1 MPDDQHS
8 ISGAPLCPPTPLQIR
23 LLGPGQFILGEP
35 LRFPYAKAQAL
46 LLMLVLEPA
55 AQPRARLTEL
65 LWPGLALVPARNNL
79 RNALHALRR
88 LVGEHRVVATGSA
101 IRWVAQPGDWLD
113 LHGLTGPPQVGQL
126 ALLAHYQGEM
136 LAGFCVPDAPG
147 FNDWLD
153 ARRLACQGQA
163 MACAD
168 RLFDNAL
175 AAKNADL
182 CLQIAHLQ
190 ARMDPWNEA
199 LQARLIRLLADS
211 GQTGAAQAQWEMAR
225 GVLQR
230 DLDAAPGEA
239 LQRVAA
245 QLRQAL
251 SPSAAVPAESVST
264 LGAASEATMETDGAV
279 PLSPAALLHIA
290 CRAKDPRSVSAA
302 HALRQLHEVVM
313 SQAADIGA
321 QVRRLHGGG
330 YLLRV
335 DAQAGRSS
343 LCERALRAASG
354 VVAFWRG
361 RPPCSELALCLA
373 IHRGPLLPT
382 QGELLDPLGHVA
394 GLAAAMALSSGE
406 GEVLASPAVAHRLAS
421 EPWVVWHRPV
431 HLAGQADW
439 AAMRWAGQ
447 AVAAPQSDGPLLGRQ
462 HLQTQLRRAWAQV
475 DQGQARARLLSGLPG
490 AGKSRLVRWARTHL
504 VGDEHTWVIDCLP
517 SRRESP
523 GAPLVQWLAK
533 ASGVAAQ
540 ALPQA
545 RLPQLSAWLQEL
557 APGLPVALLRALAC
571 LLDLAPPEDAFTPTR
586 RRKDLLDAFIALV
599 RGRLTSGPLLLV
611 VEDVHW
617 ADATTLAILEALPG
631 QVQGQALLV
640 LATAR
645 PSEEPWLPWARLEVP
660 ALSAAKSRE
669 LLSHVL
675 ASAPTDLKRPE
686 ERVLAR
692 ILARAQGNPLFIES
706 LARAAVQVPGGEP
719 HNLEDGL
726 LALLANDRPA
736 QDVLYAASVLGEEFH
751 LPLLWRLCAGQSQD
765 ALHDALRRLRRH
777 GLVFMDGD
785 VGRFQHALIRDAVY
799 ASLSESDRQRW
810 HAQVVD
816 SAQQLDPAMM
826 AAQPL
831 WFARHAERACQVALA
846 VDCFEQAA
854 LQSLAIAAFA
864 EAAEQFGAGLDLL
877 ERGAI
882 QGQIIQHEQARRLA
896 LGRANATVPLCG
908 YGAQATR
915 SAFQKVLDIGGG
927 TPGNDQVFLAHYG
940 LWLGGSSQGG
950 YRQALQY
957 VQRLQDHA
965 QLSGRPIHALQCAY
979 AWGNTFLWL
988 GELASAR
995 SHLEHALALCAE
1007 VSPQEILQNYSEDTG
1022 VIAAA
1027 LLAWVCWLQG
1037 DDGAALQHQAQSL
1050 ARAEALNHP
1059 YSMAFAL
1066 ACAARLA
1073 IMRGDINAVGPLVDQ
1088 LDALADKHELGLWRA
1103 LVAVERGWL
1112 WCAMGQPRG
1121 AALAEQGVALGAPA
1135 LPALEVTLLSMQ
1147 ADGLYRLGDL
1157 QACARVVE
1165 HALQRCN
1172 HWDDRYMQPE
1182 LLRLAALCEPGAAKA
1197 STWRARARAQAMAQG
1212 ARAWLARLQA
1222 H

>member
-23 LLGPGQFILGEP
+23 LLGPGHFLLGEP

-46 LLMLVLEPA
+46 LLMLLLEPA
-55 AQPRARLTEL
+55 AQPRARLTEM
-65 LWPGLALVPARNNL
+65 LWPGQALVPARNNL

-88 LVGEHRVVATGSA
+88 MVGEHRIMAAGST
-101 IRWVAQPGDWLD
+101 IRWVAQPGDEID
-113 LHGLTGPPQVGQL
+113 LHGLAGPPQVGQL

-136 LAGFCVPDAPG
+136 LAGYYVPDAPG

-163 MACAD
+163 MACTD
-168 RLFDNAL
+168 RLFDHAL
-175 AAKNADL
+175 ATKDAVL
-182 CLQIAHLQ
+182 CLQIAQLQ

-199 LQARLIRLLADS
+199 LQARLIRLLAES
-211 GQTGAAQAQWEMAR
+211 GQAGAAQAQWEMAR
-225 GVLQR
+225 DALQR
-230 DLDAAPGEA
+230 DLDASPGEA
-239 LQRVAA
+239 LQGVAA
-245 QLRQAL
+245 QLRQGL
-251 SPSAAVPAESVST
+251 SPSTAVSTESAST
-264 LGAASEATMETDGAV
+264 LGAASEASMVADDAA
-279 PLSPAALLHIA
+279 PFSSAALLHMA

-313 SQAADIGA
+313 GQAADIGA
-321 QVRRLHGGG
+321 HVRRLHGGG

-361 RPPCSELALCLA
+361 RAPCSELALCLA
-373 IHRGPLLPT
+373 IHRGPLLPPE
-382 QGELLDPLGHVA
+382 GDLLDPLGHVA
-394 GLAAAMALSSGE
+394 SLVAAMALSGGE
-406 GEVLASPAVAHRLAS
+406 GEVLVSPAVAHRLAS
-421 EPWVVWHRPV
+421 EPWVAWHRPV

-447 AVAAPQSDGPLLGRQ
+447 AVAAPQNDGPLLGRQ
-462 HLQTQLRRAWAQV
+462 PLQTQLRRAWDQV
-475 DQGQARARLLSGLPG
+475 GQGQARARLLSGLPG
-490 AGKSRLVRWARTHL
+490 AGKSRLVRWARTQL

-540 ALPQA
+540 PQA
-545 RLPQLSAWLQEL
+545 RLPQLTAWLQEL
-557 APGLPVALLRALAC
+557 APGMPAASQRALAC
-571 LLDLAPPEDAFTPTR
+571 LLELAPTEDAFTPTR

-599 RGRLTSGPLLLV
+599 RGRLSSGPLLLV

-631 QVQGQALLV
+631 QVQGQALMV

-686 ERVLAR
+686 ERVLAH
-692 ILARAQGNPLFIES
+692 ILERAQGNPLFIES
-706 LARAAVQVPGGEP
+706 LVRAAVQVPGGEP

-726 LALLANDRPA
+726 LALVANDPYARE
-736 QDVLYAASVLGEEFH
+736 VLHAASVLGEEFH
-751 LPLLWRLCAGQSQD
+751 LPLLQRLCAGQSQD

-785 VGRFQHALIRDAVY
+785 VGRFRHALIRDAIY
-799 ASLSESDRQRW
+799 GGLPDADRQQW
-810 HAQVVD
+810 HARVID
-816 SAQQLDPAMM
+816 CAQQLDPEMM
-826 AAQPL
+826 AGQPL
-831 WFARHAERACQVALA
+831 WFARHAERAGQVALA

-854 LQSLAIAAFA
+854 RQSLAIAAFA
-864 EAAEQFGAGLDLL
+864 EAAERFGAGLDLL
-877 ERGAI
+877 ERRAPHGHRS
-882 QGQIIQHEQARRLA
+882 QSEHARRLA

-908 YGAQATR
+908 YGAQETR

-927 TPGNDQVFLAHYG
+927 TPGNDQVFLAYYG

-950 YRQALQY
+950 YRQALQH

-965 QLSGRPIHALQCAY
+965 QLSGRPIHAMQCAY

-995 SHLEHALALCAE
+995 PHLEHALALCAE
-1007 VSPQEILQNYSEDTG
+1007 VTSQEVLQHYSEDTG

-1027 LLAWVCWLQG
+1027 LLAWACWLEG
-1037 DDGAALQHQAQSL
+1037 DTQVALDHQAFSL
-1050 ARAEALNHP
+1050 ARAASLDHP

-1066 ACAARLA
+1066 ACAARFA
-1073 IMRGDINAVGPLVDQ
+1073 IMRGESEVVGPLVDQ

-1112 WCAMGQPRG
+1112 WCAEGRQEG
-1121 AALAEQGVALGAPA
+1121 AELAGQGVALGAPA

-1147 ADGLYRLGDL
+1147 ADGLYRLGRR
-1157 QACARVVE
+1157 AECARVVD

-1182 LLRLAALCEPGAAKA
+1182 LLRLAALCASDGTAA
-1197 STWRARARAQAMAQG
+1197 SQCRARARAQAMAQG
-1212 ARAWLARLQA
+1212 AQAWLARL
-1222 H
+1222 